1 MSWKAFGQAVLH
13 AAIGG
18 AAVGAAQVTS
28 AGQFSWKTLGSVVAA
43 SAVTSVVSL
52 FTPKPAS
59 APAELP
65 K

>member
-1 MSWKAFGQAVLH
+1 MNWKMFGQAILH

-18 AAVGAAQVTS
+18 AVAGAAQVTS

-43 SAVTSVVSL
+43 SSVTSVVSL
-52 FTPKPAS
+52 FTPKPAAAS
-59 APAELP
+59 AEPP